1 MFFLRYIEV
10 FITYQIVVSINYRLG
25 IFGFISSGSEEIP
38 GNQGIW
44 DQIEALKWVQN
55 NIASYGG
62 NPKMVCELCN
72 FKSKFITF

>member
-1 MFFLRYIEV
+1 MEYSSKNV
-10 FITYQIVVSINYRLG
+10 FTYQIVVSINYRLG

-62 NPKMVCELCN
+62 NPKMVYILSN
-72 FKSKFITF
+72 F